1 MSSRLHKRKKNC
13 RDSVMNLMEKLKNV
27 RKKSRL
33 YSTLLTISKL
43 ETKITEINLC
53 RVLKVQTWSASKS
66 QRISVE
72 QLVKLCSENEETCNN
87 CSRTSRLLQ
96 ESSMR
101 SEQKRMSLMLAIM
114 KLWQTGRELS
124 RRLKMLQVD
133 FRGLNKLRKPNLTMC
148 ALSKELN
155 SINLLRI

>member
-72 QLVKLCSENEETCNN
+72 QLVKHCSENEETCNN

>member
-1 MSSRLHKRKKNC
+1 MSSRPHKRKKNC
-13 RDSVMNLMEKLKNV
+13 RDLVMNQMEKLKSA

-33 YSTLLTISKL
+33 YSILLTISKL
-43 ETKITEINLC
+43 ETKITETNLC

-72 QLVKLCSENEETCNN
+72 QLVKHCSENEETCNN

-124 RRLKMLQVD
+124 RRLKMLQVN

>member
-1 MSSRLHKRKKNC
+1 
-13 RDSVMNLMEKLKNV
+13 
-27 RKKSRL
+27 
-33 YSTLLTISKL
+33 
-43 ETKITEINLC
+43 
-53 RVLKVQTWSASKS
+53 
-66 QRISVE
+66 
-72 QLVKLCSENEETCNN
+72 
-87 CSRTSRLLQ
+87 
-96 ESSMR
+96 MR

-133 FRGLNKLRKPNLTMC
+133 FTGLNKLRKPNLTMC

>member
-1 MSSRLHKRKKNC
+1 MSSKPHKRRKNC
-13 RDSVMNLMEKLKNV
+13 RDSVMNQMEKLKSA

-33 YSTLLTISKL
+33 YLTLLTISKL

-72 QLVKLCSENEETCNN
+72 QLVKHCSENEETCNN
-87 CSRTSRLLQ
+87 CSQTLRLLL
-96 ESSMR
+96 ESSTR
-101 SEQKRMSLMLAIM
+101 SEQKRMNLMQAIM
-114 KLWQTGRELS
+114 KLWQTGKELN
-124 RRLKMLQVD
+124 RRLKMLQED
-133 FRGLNKLRKPNLTMC
+133 FRELSKLKKPNSTMY